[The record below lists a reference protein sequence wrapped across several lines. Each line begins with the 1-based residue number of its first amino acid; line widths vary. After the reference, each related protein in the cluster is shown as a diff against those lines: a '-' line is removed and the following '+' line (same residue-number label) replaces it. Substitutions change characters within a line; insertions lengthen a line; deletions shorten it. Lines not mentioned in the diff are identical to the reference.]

1 MDRVEQLQGP
11 LGAPP
16 AVGPSSDVDEVD
28 LAPVRTF
35 WQLVRQRFLQHRL
48 AVIALVVMI
57 ILVSFAIVIPTLTGD
72 AFGKTDLKTLN
83 LPPSLSAPLGTDGLG
98 RNIFI
103 RLTKALQT
111 SLLVG
116 FLAVAIIVGIG
127 VTVGAIAGYVGGF
140 IDNALMRLVDIVLS
154 IPVFFLIVMLV
165 AFFGGGDM
173 RVIILAIGFIGWTL
187 AARLVRAEFLHLR
200 ETDFVQ
206 AARALGASP
215 VRIIVRHMLP
225 SAIAPVIVAATLGIA
240 DSVVTESTLSYLGFG
255 INPPNASL
263 GNMLQDAQ
271 EYLFRQPILIYY
283 PAVTLILLVLAA
295 SFLGDGLRD
304 ALDPRQR
311 LEA

>member
-1 MDRVEQLQGP
+1 
-11 LGAPP
+11 
-16 AVGPSSDVDEVD
+16 
-28 LAPVRTF
+28 
-35 WQLVRQRFLQHRL
+35 
-48 AVIALVVMI
+48 
-57 ILVSFAIVIPTLTGD
+57 
-72 AFGKTDLKTLN
+72 
-83 LPPSLSAPLGTDGLG
+83 
-98 RNIFI
+98 
-103 RLTKALQT
+103 
-111 SLLVG
+111 
-116 FLAVAIIVGIG
+116 
-127 VTVGAIAGYVGGF
+127 
-140 IDNALMRLVDIVLS
+140 
-154 IPVFFLIVMLV
+154 MLV
-165 AFFGGGDM
+165 AFFGQGDM
-173 RVIILAIGFIGWTL
+173 RVIILAIGLIGWTL

-215 VRIIVRHMLP
+215 VRIIIRHMLP

-263 GNMLQDAQ
+263 GNMLSDAQ